1 MQSLLRGLSA
11 SNTLAGFGGCGEVG
25 GQKCSPFGL
34 ATGLADAY
42 QVATGRQATIPYDAY
57 KEINHGPFLDLVEA
71 VLPLTAELAQGLGEP
86 LHFPKRR
93 HGLVKYLLREI
104 KHPHKPPARASHA
117 DAVHCLNSSPSAP
130 CRGRAKL
137 QPLDL

>member
-1 MQSLLRGLSA
+1 MQSLLRGLSG
-11 SNTLAGFGGCGEVG
+11 SILWQVLVGAGRWAAKNARLRV
-25 GQKCSPFGL
+25 L

-42 QVATGRQATIPYDAY
+42 HATGRQATIPYDAY

-71 VLPLTAELAQGLGEP
+71 VLPLTAELAQRLAKP